1 MTRWLGFFLL
11 FLCSLIVSGQKPL
24 LTTSEIDN
32 QFSKVWKTSEAS
44 RKQYA
49 WKSRTEVIRNDKV
62 IQVLVEELSY
72 GTDGRQLRKIISN
85 DETPLPSGII
95 IRRIAEEQK
104 AKTIAFMNGLR
115 QFLEKYALTD
125 DDKRHAFFSTAT
137 IGAPDANG
145 QLLVTGTDVF
155 TRGDLLKWWIDTK
168 YYTIT
173 RANISTVY
181 KENKAEFTA
190 TYYLL
195 PGLNYMSSATIRI
208 PSQGIVVNL
217 KFYDYTPKK

>member
-44 RKQYA
+44 RKLYT
-49 WKSRTEVIRNDKV
+49 WKSRTEVVRNGKV
-62 IQVLVEELSY
+62 IQVLVEEFSY

-85 DETPLPSGII
+85 EEAPLPSGII

-104 AKTIAFMNGLR
+104 AKIIAFMNGLR
-115 QFLEKYALTD
+115 QFLEKYSLTD
-125 DDKRHAFFSTAT
+125 DDTRHAFFSAAT
-137 IGAPDANG
+137 TSLPDANG
-145 QLLVTGTDVF
+145 QLLVTGTNVF

-173 RANISTVY
+173 RATISTVF
-181 KENKAEFTA
+181 KETKAEFTA

-195 PGLNYMSSATIRI
+195 PGLNYMSSAIIRI

-217 KFYDYTPKK
+217 KFYDYTKKK